1 MLLDIHTLKKHDSS
15 GMYKIY
21 DQWPKIANNSYK
33 KNLKSIDVGSISH
46 IVFAG
51 MGGSGALGDVF
62 AAILSKSFI
71 PVTLVKGY
79 TLPKTVNS
87 STLVVATSVS
97 GNTNETSMVLSSA
110 KKITE
115 NIIAF
120 SSGGKMEKYCM
131 EENIEH
137 RKIPL
142 YHSPRASFTSFL
154 YSMLKVLE
162 PEIPIEKS
170 DVIQSIEQLS
180 SISKKIHS
188 DNLSRKNPSLD
199 LAQWVTGIP
208 VIYYPHGLQ
217 AAATR
222 FKNSLQENAKT
233 HAISED
239 IIEACHNG
247 VVPWEKPSIV
257 QPVLIQGDEDYYKT
271 KERWTIIKKIFEENM
286 INYKEIHSVQGNI
299 LTKLINLIY
308 LLDYAS
314 LYRAVIAGTDPSP
327 VKTIDLI
334 KQKLSPE
341 KEKIVK
347 SITIQ

>member
-21 DQWPKIANNSYK
+21 DQWPQIANDSFK
-33 KNLKSIDVGSISH
+33 KNLEPIDFGNISH

-51 MGGSGALGDVF
+51 MGGSGALGDIF

-97 GNTNETSMVLSSA
+97 GNTDETNTILSSA

-120 SSGGKMEKYCM
+120 SSGGKMQKYCM
-131 EENIEH
+131 ENHIEH

-142 YHSPRASFTSFL
+142 YHSPRASFPSFL

-180 SISKKIHS
+180 LLSKNICS
-188 DNLSRKNPSLD
+188 ANLSRNNPSLD
-199 LAQWVTGIP
+199 IAQWVTGIP

-239 IIEACHNG
+239 VIEACHNG
-247 VVPWEKPSIV
+247 IVPWEKPSIV
-257 QPVLIQGDEDYYKT
+257 QPILIQGDEDYYKT
-271 KERWTIIKKIFEENM
+271 KERWTILKNLFEQSN

-299 LTKLINLIY
+299 LTKLINLVY

-314 LYRAVIAGTDPSP
+314 LYRAVIAGTDPGP

-334 KQKLSPE
+334 KQKLSKDK
-341 KEKIVK
+341 KEIIKPIRM
-347 SITIQ
+347 Q

>member
-1 MLLDIHTLKKHDSS
+1 MLLDIHTLKKHDST
-15 GMYKIY
+15 GMYKFY
-21 DQWPKIANNSYK
+21 DRWAQIANDSYN
-33 KNLKSIDVGSISH
+33 KNFEPINFGTISH

-51 MGGSGALGDVF
+51 MGGSGALGDMF

-97 GNTNETSMVLSSA
+97 GNTEETNTVLSSA

-120 SSGGKMEKYCM
+120 SSGGKMQKYCM
-131 EENIEH
+131 ENNIEH

-142 YHSPRASFTSFL
+142 YHSPRASFTSYL

-162 PEIPIEKS
+162 PEIPIEKP
-170 DVIQSIEQLS
+170 DVIQSIKQLLLL
-180 SISKKIHS
+180 SKKICS
-188 DNLSRKNPSLD
+188 ANLSRKNPSLD

-217 AAATR
+217 AAAIR

-239 IIEACHNG
+239 VIEACHNG

-271 KERWTIIKKIFEENM
+271 KERWIILKKIFEQNK
-286 INYKEIHSVQGNI
+286 INYKEIHSVKGNI

-314 LYRAVIAGTDPSP
+314 LYRAVLSGTDPGS
-327 VKTIDLI
+327 VKIINII
-334 KQKLSPE
+334 KQNLSKNK
-341 KEKIVK
+341 KENVGHVRMH
-347 SITIQ
+347 